1 MRHQDYL
8 CVGLGGDRQVTR
20 LAGERLEH
28 ALDHLH
34 HICFAFPQVGVLKL
48 FELSHQHV
56 HLHLEGPLRV
66 AVLLLYHVTRR

>member
-48 FELSHQHV
+48 FELSH
-56 HLHLEGPLRV
+56 
-66 AVLLLYHVTRR
+66 